1 MKPGCESVMQD
12 LVVSGMETK
21 PEGYV
26 ALLRHQEVSLE

>member
-12 LVVSGMETK
+12 LAVSGMETK

-26 ALLRHQEVSLE
+26 ALPRCQEVSIK